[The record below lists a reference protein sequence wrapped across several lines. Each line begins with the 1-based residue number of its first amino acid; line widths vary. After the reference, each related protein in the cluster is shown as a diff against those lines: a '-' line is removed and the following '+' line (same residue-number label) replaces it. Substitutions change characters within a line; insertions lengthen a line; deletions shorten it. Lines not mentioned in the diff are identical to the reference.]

1 MSSRRILVLNGPN
14 LNLLGTREPATYG
27 HETLADV
34 ARLCAETAAAEGYE
48 VDFRQTNH
56 EGELLDWIHAARGAY
71 AGVVINPAAWTHTSV
86 ALRDALV
93 ASELPVYEVHLS
105 NVHRRE
111 AFRHHSYVSGI
122 AVGVICG
129 LGSQGYRAAISAL
142 IAHQET
148 NAMTAP
154 KSVLAG
160 LIGAGIQASL
170 TPAMHEREGDAQGL
184 RYLYRLI
191 DLDVLGLSADA
202 LPELLQAAQ
211 RTGFTGLNITFPC
224 KQAIIPLL
232 DDLSPEARGIGA
244 VNTVVLADGRTVGH
258 NTDCLGFAE
267 GFRRGLPDVS
277 KRLVVQLGAGGA
289 GSAVAHALLA
299 EGVDQLFIFD
309 VEAERAQALVD
320 NLTRHFGPGRA
331 AVGTDRAAAVAA
343 ADGLVNTSP
352 VGMAKLPG
360 MPLPAELLHPGL
372 WVAEIIY
379 FPLET
384 ELLRQ
389 ARALGCR
396 TLDGGTMAVFQAVK
410 AFELFSGRSADAE
423 RMQAHFAEL
432 RD

>member
-1 MSSRRILVLNGPN
+1 
-14 LNLLGTREPATYG
+14 
-27 HETLADV
+27 
-34 ARLCAETAAAEGYE
+34 
-48 VDFRQTNH
+48 
-56 EGELLDWIHAARGAY
+56 
-71 AGVVINPAAWTHTSV
+71 
-86 ALRDALV
+86 
-93 ASELPVYEVHLS
+93 
-105 NVHRRE
+105 
-111 AFRHHSYVSGI
+111 
-122 AVGVICG
+122 
-129 LGSQGYRAAISAL
+129 
-142 IAHQET
+142 
-148 NAMTAP
+148 MTAP

-170 TPAMHEREGDAQGL
+170 TPAMHERAGDAQGL
-184 RYLYRLI
+184 LSLFRLL

-202 LPELLQAAQ
+202 LLELLQAAQ

-267 GFRRGLPDVS
+267 GFRRGLPGVA

-410 AFELFSGRSADAE
+410 AFELFSGRTADAE

-432 RD
+432 RG